1 MFHICFLC
9 QTACF
14 SLRPIC
20 HLPFGQ
26 SATCP
31 SANLPLALR
40 PIVHVLLFF
49 INWISFMY
57 TFHICFLCQTAC
69 VPQPHVVM
77 RKCYLFGLVRFP
89 NSLDSQEGR
98 RTWLVWFG
106 LAKMGRAQASPCF
119 FFFVD
124 FGLWIISDCVRSM
137 PMLVPNQTMPHYMN
151 YFVIDCP
158 EPNQPRTILQ
168 ATKHGLRAS
177 YTKPNQTIL
186 HISH

>member
-1 MFHICFLC
+1 MHTFHICFLS

-31 SANLPLALR
+31 SPHRSCSAFLYQLDFFHVHISYLFPLSDCMRRTASCCDEKM
-40 PIVHVLLFF
+40 LLVWF
-49 INWISFMY
+49 S
-57 TFHICFLCQTAC
+57 Q
-69 VPQPHVVM
+69 VPQ
-77 RKCYLFGLVRFP
+77 L
-89 NSLDSQEGR
+89 
-98 RTWLVWFG
+98 TWFTRGSENLTSLVWFG
-106 LAKMGRAQASPCF
+106 KDAQSRARASPCF
-119 FFFVD
+119 FSFVD
-124 FGLWIISDCVRSM
+124 FGLWIISDCVRCM
-137 PMLVPNQTMPHYMN
+137 PMLVPNQTMPHCMS
-151 YFVIDCP
+151 YFVIGCP